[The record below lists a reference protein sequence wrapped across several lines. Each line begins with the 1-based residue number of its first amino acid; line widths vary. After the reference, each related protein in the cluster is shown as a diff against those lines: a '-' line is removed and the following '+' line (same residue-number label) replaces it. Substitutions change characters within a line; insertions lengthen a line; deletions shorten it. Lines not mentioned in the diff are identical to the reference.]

1 MLVLILF
8 SNSICSLFRGG
19 VNNERR
25 EGSYNGIL
33 RFLLATLRKVKDFQM
48 TGGYGRML
56 SGRNI
61 KGLSNI
67 LRRCYAAAVETAQNA
82 TKEASVANIDELRL
96 TFASPIEVFFNNAVV
111 KQVDIS
117 TLNGSI
123 GILPKHVPVLGM
135 LKPGVVRVVDKDD
148 KSVQYFASSG
158 TLSMNPDGSCQVLA
172 EEAIRLE
179 DIDLAKAEEELSS
192 AQRRALEPMEDD
204 ARAVVQIEI
213 ETYEALVKAAHNI
226 EK

>member
-1 MLVLILF
+1 
-8 SNSICSLFRGG
+8 
-19 VNNERR
+19 
-25 EGSYNGIL
+25 
-33 RFLLATLRKVKDFQM
+33 
-48 TGGYGRML
+48 ML
-56 SGRNI
+56 SRRNI
-61 KGLSNI
+61 HRLSNI
-67 LRRCYAAAVETAQNA
+67 LRRCYAAVETVQNV
-82 TKEASVANIDELRL
+82 TKEAPAINVDELRL
-96 TFASPIEVFFNNAVV
+96 TFASPVEVFFNNTVV

-148 KSVQYFASSG
+148 KSIQYFASSG

-204 ARAVVQIEI
+204 ARAAVQIEI
-213 ETYEALVKAAHNI
+213 ETYEALIKAAHSI

>member
-1 MLVLILF
+1 MLAR
-8 SNSICSLFRGG
+8 RGI
-19 VNNERR
+19 R
-25 EGSYNGIL
+25 
-33 RFLLATLRKVKDFQM
+33 
-48 TGGYGRML
+48 
-56 SGRNI
+56 
-61 KGLSNI
+61 GLSNI
-67 LRRCYAAAVETAQNA
+67 LRRCYAATAESAQSA
-82 TKEASVANIDELRL
+82 TKDVNAEELRL
-96 TFASPIEVFFNNAVV
+96 TFASPAEFAMPTESWALKSTFQPEFSPPEIKLITSVFFNNDVV

-148 KSVQYFASSG
+148 KSIKFFASSG

-192 AQRRALEPMEDD
+192 AQRRSQELMEDD
-204 ARAVVQIEI
+204 ARAMIQIEI
-213 ETYEALVKAAHNI
+213 ETYEALIKAVHDI

>member
-1 MLVLILF
+1 M
-8 SNSICSLFRGG
+8 
-19 VNNERR
+19 
-25 EGSYNGIL
+25 L
-33 RFLLATLRKVKDFQM
+33 RFQEMLARR
-48 TGGYGRML
+48 GIR
-56 SGRNI
+56 
-61 KGLSNI
+61 GLSNI
-67 LRRCYAAAVETAQNA
+67 LRRCYAATAESAQSA
-82 TKEASVANIDELRL
+82 TKDVNAEELRL
-96 TFASPIEVFFNNAVV
+96 TFASPAEVFFNNDVV

-148 KSVQYFASSG
+148 KSIKFFASSG

-192 AQRRALEPMEDD
+192 AQRRSQELMEDD
-204 ARAVVQIEI
+204 ARAMIQIEI
-213 ETYEALVKAAHNI
+213 ETYEALIKAVHDI

>member
-1 MLVLILF
+1 
-8 SNSICSLFRGG
+8 
-19 VNNERR
+19 
-25 EGSYNGIL
+25 
-33 RFLLATLRKVKDFQM
+33 
-48 TGGYGRML
+48 ML
-56 SGRNI
+56 SRRNI
-61 KGLSNI
+61 HRLSNI
-67 LRRCYAAAVETAQNA
+67 LRRCYAAVETVQNV
-82 TKEASVANIDELRL
+82 TKEAPAINVDELRL
-96 TFASPIEVFFNNAVV
+96 TFASPVEVFFNNTVV

-135 LKPGVVRVVDKDD
+135 LKPGVVRVVDKDGELY
-148 KSVQYFASSG
+148 KSIQYFASSG

-204 ARAVVQIEI
+204 ARAAVQIEI
-213 ETYEALVKAAHNI
+213 ETYEALIKAAHSI